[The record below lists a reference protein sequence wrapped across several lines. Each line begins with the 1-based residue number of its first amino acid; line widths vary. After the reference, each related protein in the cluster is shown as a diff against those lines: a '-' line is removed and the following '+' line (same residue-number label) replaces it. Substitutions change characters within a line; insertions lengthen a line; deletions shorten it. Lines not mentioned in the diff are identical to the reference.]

1 VHTRACA
8 ATARARAPVPS
19 PPRAAAAGAAVAQPP
34 ARPIVRL
41 RAPTWP
47 CRPARAPDTASAAAI
62 TAVFAASETTP
73 FKTLAQATLDALDA
87 GKQTEMIAKLT
98 DLETAWDDQE
108 STLRPKNETVWVAL
122 DKSLDKVISSVR
134 SSHPNLVT
142 GKTALEDLIKR
153 YDQATKP

>member
-1 VHTRACA
+1 MKNKIIISGLL
-8 ATARARAPVPS
+8 ATALVLFSFSAEAKS
-19 PPRAAAAGAAVAQPP
+19 KHKSKDLAGAAAV
-34 ARPIVRL
+34 
-41 RAPTWP
+41 
-47 CRPARAPDTASAAAI
+47 
-62 TAVFAASETTP
+62 TAVFAANETAP
-73 FKTLAQATLDALDA
+73 FKTLAKATLDALNA

-108 STLRPKNETVWVAL
+108 NTLRPKSETVWVAL

>member
-1 VHTRACA
+1 MKNKIIINGLL
-8 ATARARAPVPS
+8 
-19 PPRAAAAGAAVAQPP
+19 AAALVLFSFSAEAKSKHKSKDAAS
-34 ARPIVRL
+34 
-41 RAPTWP
+41 T
-47 CRPARAPDTASAAAI
+47 AAI
-62 TAVFAASETTP
+62 TAVFAASEIAP
-73 FKTLAQATLDALDA
+73 FKTLAQATLDALNA
-87 GKQTEMIAKLT
+87 SKQTEMIAKLT